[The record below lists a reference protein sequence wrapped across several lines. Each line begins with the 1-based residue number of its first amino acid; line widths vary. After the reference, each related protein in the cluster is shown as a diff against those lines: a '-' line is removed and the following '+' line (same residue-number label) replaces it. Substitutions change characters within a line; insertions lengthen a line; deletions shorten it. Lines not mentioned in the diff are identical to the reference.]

1 MQKNIMREI
10 EYSILKPGEADYN
23 ELYDFLVET
32 DNLII
37 PNLSTRVNLLD
48 YAKKLA
54 GKATNFFARDNGLLI
69 GVRSVYFN
77 SYPEFSFSTY
87 TCVRKEYQGEDMIGM
102 KLGEVQNKYL
112 IDNGARGIRFA
123 IRKSN
128 KALYKYNLK
137 RGARVISEN
146 KYPGT
151 DIVEVEMEY
160 EYKL

>member
-1 MQKNIMREI
+1 MEDI
-10 EYSILKPGEADYN
+10 EYTILKPGETDYN
-23 ELYDFLVET
+23 ELYRFLVET

-37 PNLSTRVNLLD
+37 PNLSTRVNLMD
-48 YAKKLA
+48 YAKKLSE
-54 GKATNFFARDNGLLI
+54 KATNFFARDNGLLI

-77 SYPEFSFSTY
+77 KYPEFSFSSY
-87 TCVRKEYQGEDMIGM
+87 SCVRKEYQGEDMIGM
-102 KLGEVQNKYL
+102 KLSEIQNKYL

-128 KALYKYNLK
+128 KALYKYNIK
-137 RGARVISEN
+137 RGARVISERM
-146 KYPGT
+146 YPGT